1 MPFREEPSDYSY
13 YLYNNMKEYLKSTI
27 DNSND
32 INLIEHILRL
42 IEFTEEINIIDK
54 VDLIIEG
61 TLKQL
66 QIQLKG

>member
-1 MPFREEPSDYSY
+1 MPFRESPPDYSY
-13 YLYNNMKEYLKSTI
+13 DNMKQYLKTTI

-32 INLIEHILRL
+32 VNLIEHILRL
-42 IEFTEEINIIDK
+42 IEYTEKINIIDK

-66 QIQLKG
+66 QIQRKG

>member
-1 MPFREEPSDYSY
+1 MFFFRESPPDYTY
-13 YLYNNMKEYLKSTI
+13 DNMKQYLKTTI

-32 INLIEHILRL
+32 VNLIEHILRL
-42 IEFTEEINIIDK
+42 IEFTEKINIIDK

>member
-1 MPFREEPSDYSY
+1 MLFRESPPDYIY
-13 YLYNNMKEYLKSTI
+13 DNMKQYLKFLI

-32 INLIEHILRL
+32 VNLIEHILRM
-42 IEFTEEINIIDK
+42 IEFTDKIDTIDK

-66 QIQLKG
+66 QIQRKG

>member
-1 MPFREEPSDYSY
+1 MFFFRESPPDYSY
-13 YLYNNMKEYLKSTI
+13 DNMKQYLKTTI

-32 INLIEHILRL
+32 VNLIEHILRL
-42 IEFTEEINIIDK
+42 IEYTEKINIIDK

-66 QIQLKG
+66 QIQRKG

>member
-1 MPFREEPSDYSY
+1 MPFRESPPDYTY
-13 YLYNNMKEYLKSTI
+13 DNMKQYLKSKI

-32 INLIEHILRL
+32 VNLIEHILRL
-42 IEFTEEINIIDK
+42 IEFTEKINIIDK

-66 QIQLKG
+66 QIQQRG